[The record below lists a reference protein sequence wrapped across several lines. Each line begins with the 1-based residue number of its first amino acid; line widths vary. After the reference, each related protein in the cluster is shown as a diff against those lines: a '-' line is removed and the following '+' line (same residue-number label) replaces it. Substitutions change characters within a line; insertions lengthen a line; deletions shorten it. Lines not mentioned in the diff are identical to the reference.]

1 MTTLLTGATGFV
13 GAAVARMLLS
23 RGEKLRVLVRPT
35 SNRKNIADLD
45 VEIVEGDLLQ
55 PETLKPACEN
65 IQHLYHV
72 AADYR
77 IWTRH
82 PDQMMRANI
91 DGSHHLLK
99 AATEAGAKKIVYTS
113 SVAVLGIHKDG
124 SPANEDSPVGLEDMV
139 GVYKRSKFL
148 AEQAVDQLIAD
159 GAPIVIVNPSTPI
172 GPRDVKPTP
181 TGRILVEAATG
192 KMPAFVETGLNV
204 AHVDDVAQGHL
215 LAMDRGEIGQ
225 RYILGGEDLSLRE
238 ILQIVC
244 QHVDRKPPTISLPHD
259 LVLPIAWVAEAWTK
273 LTGGDEPF
281 ATVDGI
287 NMARKK
293 MYFSS
298 DKARQALGYQPRSGS
313 EAIID
318 ALDWFKAEGYLS

>member
-124 SPANEDSPVGLEDMV
+124 TPANEDSPVGLEDMV

-225 RYILGGEDLSLRE
+225 RYILGGDDLSLRE

-244 QHVDRKPPTISLPHD
+244 HHVDRKPPTISLPHD

-298 DKARQALGYQPRSGS
+298 DKARQALGYQPRSGKD
-313 EAIID
+313 AIID

>member
-23 RGEKLRVLVRPT
+23 HGEKLRVLVRPT

>member
-298 DKARQALGYQPRSGS
+298 DKARQALGYQPRSGR